1 MELIAGDGFPYGY
14 RKLTVCLKEDYKLKI
29 NKKKV
34 YRLCKELDILRPQ
47 RKIKKIRPKK
57 IAKQEEITDPNQ
69 LWQMDLKYGYI
80 DGTDQFFF
88 QMSVIDV
95 FDKTVIDYHL
105 GLSCKAKDTC
115 RVLKAALN
123 KRKMYKGMNLPK
135 IRTDNGPQFVSKLFG
150 DTCESLGLEHQ
161 RIPVRTPNMNAHIE
175 SFHSVLEKDCYSIN
189 EFSSFIDAYKKVSE
203 YMNYY
208 NNRYRHGSLNDM
220 PPAKFYKLAK
230 AEKIVAEP
238 VLA

>member
-1 MELIAGDGFPYGY
+1 MAGDGFLYSY
-14 RKLTVCLKEDYKLKI
+14 RKLTVCLKEDYNLKT

-47 RKIKKIRPKK
+47 TKIKKIQPKK
-57 IAKQEEITDPNQ
+57 IAKQEEITEPNQ
-69 LWQMDLKYGYI
+69 LLQMDLKYGYI

-95 FDKTVIDYHL
+95 FDKIVIGYHL
-105 GLSCKAKDTC
+105 GLSCKAKNTC

-123 KRKMYKGMNLPK
+123 KIKLYKGMNLPK
-135 IRTDNGPQFVSKLFG
+135 TRTDNGPQFVSRLFG

-161 RIPVRTPNMNAHIE
+161 RIPVRTPNMNAYIE
-175 SFHSVLEKDCYSIN
+175 SFHSVLGKACYSIN
-189 EFSSFIDAYKKVSE
+189 EFSSFSDAYKKVSE

-208 NNRYRHGSLNDM
+208 NNRYCHVSLNDM
-220 PPAKFYKLAK
+220 PPEKFYELAK
-230 AEKIVAEP
+230 SEKIVAEP

>member
-1 MELIAGDGFPYGY
+1 
-14 RKLTVCLKEDYKLKI
+14 
-29 NKKKV
+29 
-34 YRLCKELDILRPQ
+34 
-47 RKIKKIRPKK
+47 
-57 IAKQEEITDPNQ
+57 
-69 LWQMDLKYGYI
+69 MDLKYGYI

-123 KRKMYKGMNLPK
+123 KRKLYKGMDLPK
-135 IRTDNGPQFVSKLFG
+135 IRTDNGPQFVSNLFG
-150 DTCESLGLEHQ
+150 DTCEELGLEHQ
-161 RIPVRTPNMNAHIE
+161 RIPVKTPNMNAHIE
-175 SFHSVLEKDCYSIN
+175 SFHATLERDCYLIN
-189 EFSSFIDAYKKVSE
+189 EFSSFIEVYKIVSE

-220 PPAKFYKLAK
+220 PPAKFYEMVK